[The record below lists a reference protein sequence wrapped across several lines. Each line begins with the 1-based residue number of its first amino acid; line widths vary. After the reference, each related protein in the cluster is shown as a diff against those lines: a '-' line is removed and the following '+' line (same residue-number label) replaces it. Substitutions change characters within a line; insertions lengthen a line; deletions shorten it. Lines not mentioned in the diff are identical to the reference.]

1 MWSSLL
7 MDNSNHVTAE
17 ILVLTHAVVRLA
29 ALALGIAAICV
40 GPIVIPQ
47 AGAERNQASRLGH
60 NSSRSLELAAVVGR
74 SDIVLERPDLARQE
88 AMPLGNGRL
97 GVAVWGEQGFTAQLN
112 RADTFPNR
120 LSPGQVVIPGLMRL
134 AGAADYSGRV
144 DLYNGE
150 FVEHG
155 EK

>member
-1 MWSSLL
+1 
-7 MDNSNHVTAE
+7 
-17 ILVLTHAVVRLA
+17 
-29 ALALGIAAICV
+29 
-40 GPIVIPQ
+40 
-47 AGAERNQASRLGH
+47 
-60 NSSRSLELAAVVGR
+60 
-74 SDIVLERPDLARQE
+74 VLERPNLARQE

-155 EK
+155 GEMTATVFAQPGADVLVVEVKAKF